1 MEPTA
6 ITALVHK
13 LTQQTLSKIVSA
25 KVSSLSRAV
34 SQNSNR
40 VQASQR
46 IHAARAERRQ
56 SGYVGNRTLGNNQRQ
71 AYPYVVGTM
80 AAGNLVSG
88 TAVQA
93 AQWPAKA
100 IAERAMGLNV
110 ANGTGQ
116 GGTAASAAGAAG
128 GSPA

>member
-1 MEPTA
+1 
-6 ITALVHK
+6 
-13 LTQQTLSKIVSA
+13 VSN
-25 KVSSLSRAV
+25 LSRAV
-34 SQNSNR
+34 AQNAGR
-40 VQASQR
+40 VQSSQR
-46 IHAARAERRQ
+46 IHTARADRRQ

-80 AAGNLVSG
+80 GAGNLVSG
-88 TAVQA
+88 TAVAA

-100 IAERAMGLNV
+100 VAERAMGLNV
-110 ANGTGQ
+110 ANGLGQ

>member
-1 MEPTA
+1 M
-6 ITALVHK
+6 
-13 LTQQTLSKIVSA
+13 SN
-25 KVSSLSRAV
+25 LSRAV
-34 SQNSNR
+34 SDNSNR
-40 VQASQR
+40 VQSSQR
-46 IHAARAERRQ
+46 IRSARAERRQ

-88 TAVQA
+88 TAVAA
-93 AQWPAKA
+93 AQWPANA
-100 IAERAMGLNV
+100 VAQRAMGLNV

-116 GGTAASAAGAAG
+116 GGTAASGAGAAG